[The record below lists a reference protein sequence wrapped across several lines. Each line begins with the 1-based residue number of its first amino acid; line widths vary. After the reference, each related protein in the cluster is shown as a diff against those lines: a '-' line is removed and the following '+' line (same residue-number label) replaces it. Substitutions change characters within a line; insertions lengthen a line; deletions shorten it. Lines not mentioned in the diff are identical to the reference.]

1 MEGTAL
7 LGMGLSALAMVGCH
21 SALVFAALFLLYLSL
36 YTAGGTFMGFQWDI
50 FLLETG
56 VLTTLY
62 APLWLDSSA
71 PCPGPKLLLR
81 WLAFK
86 FMLSSGVVKLT
97 AMDSTWQNLTAM
109 EYHFATTCLATSQAW
124 LLHNLPPWALRLST
138 AVMFVT
144 EIPAAFLLLA
154 PWRMARRASAFLQV
168 RCTLLPEETSPRRA
182 AVWSGLGET
191 GRRKPAGGS
200 TTRVNAGRRGT
211 RGGEAGDGT
220 PPFDTLVVL
229 VSYQALRERT
239 ENAFAASYSIGVVL
253 RAGLEQADGAAIESS
268 PPTSQRRVVT
278 SHRDPD
284 LPPRT
289 LIPELEPAVDSSTSA
304 RTGSSAECTL
314 ASRGVTAAH
323 LSSAFVPSRLR
334 SDSLDAL
341 ARRAHFCH
349 NRRR

>member
-1 MEGTAL
+1 MGAIYLMAFASYYLQFPGLYGQNGLEPTQNSLFPTNQEAPQGRDFGRDFAAWFQKPCLALFSPSIYLDVDTVMEGTAL

-200 TTRVNAGRRGT
+200 TTRVNAGGRGT

-239 ENAFAASYSIGVVL
+239 
-253 RAGLEQADGAAIESS
+253 
-268 PPTSQRRVVT
+268 
-278 SHRDPD
+278 
-284 LPPRT
+284 
-289 LIPELEPAVDSSTSA
+289 
-304 RTGSSAECTL
+304 
-314 ASRGVTAAH
+314 
-323 LSSAFVPSRLR
+323 
-334 SDSLDAL
+334 
-341 ARRAHFCH
+341 
-349 NRRR
+349 